1 MAYLHVYITVQ
12 MHLTINIF
20 FFIEVEPYSGD
31 ICQDIYNFWEFSGT
45 FIADSFLHKIQSKR
59 LEKPVLPLQPLM
71 KATMFIT
78 KDE

>member
-1 MAYLHVYITVQ
+1 MAYLHHCTDE
-12 MHLTINIF
+12 MHITINF
-20 FFIEVEPYSGD
+20 FFIKVELYSGD

-45 FIADSFLHKIQSKR
+45 SISYSFLHKIQSNR
-59 LEKPVLPLQPLM
+59 LEKPILPLQSLV